1 MDAAELEKIRAR
13 AEAATPGPWG
23 FTPAP
28 NSKFITSIYSDA
40 LGGPDKGDL
49 AFANIGEWGQQ
60 NSDAEF
66 IAHARQDIPALIA
79 EVERLRELF
88 MATRGRGH
96 WLTQKEYARAQ
107 SAEAREERLEGA
119 LRPFAKAADIYG
131 AAIAG
136 WEVRGDTETER
147 RFSAGEEMVLVP
159 REPTG
164 AMIAAGEHAWMNRNL
179 ADPKSEP
186 LSDCYRA
193 MVSAALSAEPLQQSD
208 QGGGTPARYPE
219 GTTLAEALD
228 AADLL
233 AGYPDDDEADGPL
246 GRLFIT
252 LRHEIRALS
261 PSGSP
266 CRNGEATRSDA
277 PAGARSAPVQ
287 PTSSNPDTGGAK

>member
-1 MDAAELEKIRAR
+1 MTPTPETKPLVATPLSGEGMDRHRALIGLKGIARLLAEIVHAR
-13 AEAATPGPWG
+13 A
-23 FTPAP
+23 
-28 NSKFITSIYSDA
+28 
-40 LGGPDKGDL
+40 GGPSVPTEEIKHG
-49 AFANIGEWGQQ
+49 
-60 NSDAEF
+60 
-66 IAHARQDIPALIA
+66 IA
-79 EVERLRELF
+79 RL
-88 MATRGRGH
+88 
-96 WLTQKEYARAQ
+96 KEAH
-107 SAEAREERLEGA
+107 
-119 LRPFAKAADIYG
+119 
-131 AAIAG
+131 
-136 WEVRGDTETER
+136 DT
-147 RFSAGEEMVLVP
+147 
-159 REPTG
+159 
-164 AMIAAGEHAWMNRNL
+164 
-179 ADPKSEP
+179 
-186 LSDCYRA
+186 LS
-193 MVSAALSAEPLQQSD
+193 ALSAEPLQQSD